1 MPFFAKENLLSLGW
15 LVGIH
20 WTLASIPHPWSY
32 NRSQVLKDNCNKILM
47 GSCDLR
53 STHKALKAT
62 KTESRGMISVTCWTF
77 WLLLNIRLSR
87 INVIVQFH
95 WPWSLIFPIG
105 AVEVHSFSFTSF
117 SSLSIFVIS
126 PIIFSRDPFEVSD
139 DRITLKLL
147 VWVRVTLFIKG
158 KLN

>member
-87 INVIVQFH
+87 INFIAQFN

-158 KLN
+158 KFN